1 MVSALFETRD
11 DLKVFV
17 LDVIGSSP
25 LSGRVDVLTERVDV
39 LTERVDVL
47 TQRVDVLT
55 QRVDALTIRMDVLT
69 ERVDQL
75 VVRVASI
82 ERILLEER
90 FRNEQRDIKIN
101 AMYDMFVQ
109 MARDA
114 ERQRNL
120 DKVVEVNK
128 LDSDLTRSL
137 LRTHTDNSKIH
148 VTPQRGR
155 PRKGL
160 KENDL

>member
-1 MVSALFETRD
+1 MVSGFFETKY
-11 DLKVFV
+11 DLKIFIVE
-17 LDVIGSSP
+17 IIQSSP
-25 LSGRVDVLTERVDV
+25 LSGRVDELVVRVDV
-39 LTERVDVL
+39 LTARVDELVGRVDVL
-47 TQRVDVLT
+47 TARVD
-55 QRVDALTIRMDVLT
+55 
-69 ERVDQL
+69 EL

-101 AMYDMFVQ
+101 AIYDMFVQ
-109 MARDA
+109 MARDS

-128 LDSDLTRSL
+128 LDSDMTRSL
-137 LRTHTDNSKIH
+137 LRSHTENAKIH

-160 KENDL
+160 KEKVL